1 MIIFRAD
8 ASSQI
13 GTGHVMRC
21 LALGQFFRKA
31 GERSVFVMCMI
42 TPAMR
47 VRLESEGFEVKVLNC
62 IPGSVDDAEQ
72 TKLAS
77 KDVSASWIVLDGYH
91 FDAAYQ
97 RSIKE
102 LGKKLL
108 LIDDN
113 GSESHYYADLVL
125 NQNIHASEKLYSKKE
140 PNTSLLLGTRYV
152 LLREEFL
159 IWQGWKRQI
168 PELAQNILV
177 TLGGS
182 DPENVTKKIYDA
194 IIKLEFDQLNVIIVA
209 ANNPYSDQMKC
220 LIEKSKV
227 NIEFKSNVEKMSD
240 LMAWA
245 DIAISAGGTSTWEL
259 AFMGLPMITIAIADN
274 QCHIVEELGKN
285 RVAVNVGWHK
295 DVTPSMIAENISE
308 LICDPKKRGEMSQ
321 RAQVLVDGNGAD
333 RVLKALM
340 RASSSQAI
348 DSMQLRK
355 VQQGDEVFLWHL
367 ANDPDV
373 RSASFSTKSIPRED
387 HIRWFR
393 KQLNDPSCIF
403 FIATYEN
410 MPVGQVRFEIKD
422 EEATIS
428 ISVKKEYRKRNF
440 GSDIIR
446 ISTQKIFD
454 STKTKKVH
462 GYVKVDNKASVLA
475 FQKAN
480 YVILEKCEIQD
491 SNAFHLIKEREEINV

>member
-1 MIIFRAD
+1 
-8 ASSQI
+8 
-13 GTGHVMRC
+13 
-21 LALGQFFRKA
+21 
-31 GERSVFVMCMI
+31 MI
-42 TPAMR
+42 TPALR

-62 IPGSVDDAEQ
+62 IPGSADDAEQ
-72 TKLAS
+72 TMLVS

-113 GSESHYYADLVL
+113 GCASHYYADVVL
-125 NQNIHASEKLYSKKE
+125 NQNIHASEKLYSKRE
-140 PNTSLLLGTRYV
+140 PNTSLLLGTRYA

-194 IIKLEFDQLNVIIVA
+194 IIQLEFSQLNVIIIA
-209 ANNPYSDQMKC
+209 ANNQYSHQMKC
-220 LIEKSKV
+220 FVEKSKV
-227 NIEFKSNVEKMSD
+227 NIELKSNVEKTSD

-245 DIAISAGGTSTWEL
+245 DIAISAGGTTTWEL

-274 QCHIVEELGKN
+274 QCQVVEELSKD
-285 RVAVNVGWHK
+285 RVAVNAGWHK
-295 DVTPSMIAENISE
+295 DITPSMIAENISE
-308 LICDPKKRGEMSQ
+308 LICDRKKRSEMSQ
-321 RAQVLVDGNGAD
+321 RAQALVDGNGAD
-333 RVLKALM
+333 RVLKAL
-340 RASSSQAI
+340 RSASSSQAI
-348 DSMQLRK
+348 ECVQLRR
-355 VQQGDEVFLWHL
+355 VQEGDEVFLWQL

-373 RSASFSTKSIPRED
+373 RSASFSTKMIPWED

-403 FIATYEN
+403 FIATCEN
-410 MPVGQVRFEIKD
+410 IPVGQVRFEIKN

-428 ISVKKEYRKRNF
+428 VSVKKEYRKRNF

-462 GYVKVDNKASVLA
+462 AYVKIDNTASVLA

-480 YVILEKCEIQD
+480 YKILGQCGIKD
-491 SNAFHLIKEREEINV
+491 YSAFHLVKKREEINV

>member
-1 MIIFRAD
+1 MV
-8 ASSQI
+8 
-13 GTGHVMRC
+13 TP
-21 LALGQFFRKA
+21 
-31 GERSVFVMCMI
+31 SV
-42 TPAMR
+42 R
-47 VRLESEGFEVKVLNC
+47 GRLESEGFEVKILNC
-62 IPGSVDDAEQ
+62 IPGSVDDAKQ
-72 TKLAS
+72 TVEAS
-77 KDVSASWIVLDGYH
+77 KEVSASWIVLDGYH

-102 LGKKLL
+102 QGKKLL

-113 GSESHYYADLVL
+113 GCASHYYADIVL
-125 NQNIHASEKLYSKKE
+125 NQNIYASEKLYSKRE
-140 PNTSLLLGTRYV
+140 HYTSLLLGTRYA

-159 IWQGWKRQI
+159 VWQGWKRKI
-168 PELAQNILV
+168 PEFAQNILV

-182 DPENVTKKIYDA
+182 DPENVTRKVYDA
-194 IIKLEFDQLNVIIVA
+194 ILQLELNRLNVVIIVA
-209 ANNPYSDQMKC
+209 NNRYSDQMKC

-227 NIEFKSNVEKMSD
+227 NIELKSNVEKMSD

-274 QCHIVEELGKN
+274 QCQIVEELSKA
-285 RVAVNVGWHK
+285 RAAVNAGWHK
-295 DVTPSMIAENISE
+295 DITPSMIAENISE
-308 LICDPKKRGEMSQ
+308 LICDPKKRSEMSQ
-321 RAQVLVDGNGAD
+321 RAQTLVDGNGAD
-333 RVLKALM
+333 RVLKALRSAM
-340 RASSSQAI
+340 SSQAI
-348 DSMQLRK
+348 DSVQLRR
-355 VQQGDEVFLWHL
+355 VQEGDEFFLWNL

-373 RSASFSTKSIPRED
+373 RSASFSTKMIPWED

-403 FIATYEN
+403 FIATCEN
-410 MPVGQVRFEIKD
+410 KSVGQVRFEIKD

-428 ISVKKEYRKRNF
+428 VSVKKEYRKRNF

-454 STKTKKVH
+454 STKIKKVH
-462 GYVKVDNKASVLA
+462 GYVKIDNTASVLA

-480 YVILEKCEIQD
+480 YKILGQCDIKD
-491 SNAFHLIKEREEINV
+491 YNAFHLVKEREEINV